1 VARYT
6 LTIRREG
13 ASDKTRFDALAEAL
27 DALEERLRA
36 ASRAQRG
43 EAQGTIFR
51 DFEPV
56 EIVAVRGEI
65 AGSGIRAGVDVRAD
79 GSTEA
84 FTGRFRRALVA
95 QRSGESAY
103 DALRRVVAA
112 DGAA

>member
-1 VARYT
+1 MAGYT

-43 EAQGTIFR
+43 ERQGALFR
-51 DFEPV
+51 DYEPV

-65 AGSGIRAGVDVRAD
+65 AGGGIRAGVDVRAD

-84 FTGRFRRALVA
+84 FTGRFRRALVL

-103 DALRRVVAA
+103 DALRRVVAT
-112 DGAA
+112 DGAG